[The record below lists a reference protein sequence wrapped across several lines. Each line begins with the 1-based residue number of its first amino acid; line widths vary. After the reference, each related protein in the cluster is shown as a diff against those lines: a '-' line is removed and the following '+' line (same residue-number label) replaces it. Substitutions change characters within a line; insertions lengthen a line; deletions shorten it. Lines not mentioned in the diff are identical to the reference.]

1 MYQQTPEGEARLMID
16 DQLKAAGWVV
26 QSLSELNLYA
36 ARGVAVK
43 GVNIGDVKP
52 TPIPIPP
59 LAEQHQIV
67 AEVEARTT
75 AIDHLEAELN
85 RQISRSNRL
94 RQSTLSDA
102 FIGKL

>member
-1 MYQQTPEGEARLMID
+1 LVSRDYLACAIRSQTI
-16 DQLKAAGWVV
+16 QTHFKNV
-26 QSLSELNLYA
+26 

-75 AIDHLEAELN
+75 AIDHLEAELD
-85 RQISRSNRL
+85 RQITRSNRL
-94 RQSTLSDA
+94 RQSILASA
-102 FIGKL
+102 FAG